1 MNIIVAVLLLGLVVI
16 IHELGHF
23 LLAKKNGITV
33 TEFSV
38 GMGPR
43 IASFVRNGTRY
54 SLKLFPF
61 GGSCMMLGEDETVND
76 EGAFHKKSVWARFSV
91 IFAGAFFNFILAFVL
106 ALIVVGATGVDYAD
120 ITGVTK
126 DTAAAAAGLQPG
138 DRITELDG
146 RRIHF
151 SREINLYM
159 IFHPVTGD
167 TIDITYLRD
176 GKEYKTQLTPV
187 QITDYRMGFSYSGEQ
202 QKGEILEI
210 DANKPL
216 GKLGVVKGDIIV
228 RVNDTDIVTGKDLYQ
243 YFEANP
249 LSNQPVTLTIEHGGE
264 LKELTVTPEKV
275 TYYDPGLEYNYMS
288 TKVSAWETVK
298 NSFYNLK
305 FYVRYTLDSV
315 VYIVTGKASPKEISG
330 PVGIVNAV
338 GEIVSESKSEGIRV
352 VLLNLASF
360 CILISTNLGVI
371 NLLPLPALDGGR
383 LVFLLIEAVRG
394 KPVPKEKEA
403 IVHFVG
409 MALLMVL
416 MVFVLYNDIRNI
428 FVK

>member
-1 MNIIVAVLLLGLVVI
+1 MNIIVAILLLGFIII

-54 SLKLFPF
+54 SLKVFPF
-61 GGSCMMLGEDETVND
+61 GGSCMMLGEDETVED

-106 ALIVVGATGVDYAD
+106 ALIVVGSVGVDYPD
-120 ITGVTK
+120 VTGSVAGTP
-126 DTAAAAAGLQPG
+126 AAAAGLQAG
-138 DRITELDG
+138 DRITEING
-146 RRIHF
+146 RKIHF
-151 SREINLYM
+151 SREIDLYFA
-159 IFHPVTGD
+159 FHPMNGD

-176 GKEYKTQLTPV
+176 GKKFTTQLTPA
-187 QITDYRMGFSYSGEQ
+187 QITEYRMGFSYSSEKPNGEV
-202 QKGEILEI
+202 LEI
-210 DANKPL
+210 DPNMPL
-216 GKLGVVKGDIIV
+216 GKQGVVKGDVIV
-228 RVNDTDIVTGKDLYQ
+228 RVDGTEIVSGTDLQK
-243 YFEANP
+243 YFEEHP
-249 LSNQPVTLTIEHGGE
+249 MTNQPVTLTVDHAGE
-264 LKELTVTPEKV
+264 TRDLTVTPEKV
-275 TYYDPGLEYNYMS
+275 TYYQSGLDYNYRN
-288 TKVSAWETVK
+288 TKVSAFETVK
-298 NSFYNLK
+298 NSFYELK
-305 FYVRYTLDSV
+305 FYIRYALDSV
-315 VYIVTGKASPKEISG
+315 VYIVTGKASAKEISG

-338 GEIVSESKSEGIRV
+338 GQIVSETKSEGIRV
-352 VLLNLASF
+352 VLLSLASF

-416 MVFVLYNDIRNI
+416 MVFVLFNDIRNI